1 MVIEWQVVA
10 RVVAVVVMALA
21 AYFIGRQRGRQ
32 EGFMAAIFSIA
43 TDNIDV
49 NMLDVDDLDK
59 DELGELLRMMGE
71 DDGE

>member
-21 AYFIGRQRGRQ
+21 AYLIGRQRGRQ
-32 EGFMAAIFSIA
+32 EGFMAAIFNIA

-49 NMLDVDDLDK
+49 SMLDVDDDDADVLDMI
-59 DELGELLRMMGE
+59 LRSMGD